1 MTTRIVIVLISLAF
15 VLAACKSP
23 APPTPEPVVVVT
35 LTSAAVAP
43 MSTATPTARPTITS
57 PLSPLATP
65 AIVARQEGSPLAAL
79 TLVKLQPGHQYRL
92 SVTSRAGT
100 VAFSGTWS
108 TSAVGTNGL
117 PGIKTGLL
125 EGKTPAD
132 YDIVPPVTKVAK
144 DWVYSASA
152 SSKVGGDIAV
162 TILDV
167 TP

>member
-1 MTTRIVIVLISLAF
+1 MTTRNVILLILLA
-15 VLAACKSP
+15 LLLTACKLS
-23 APPTPEPVVVVT
+23 APPTPEPIVV
-35 LTSAAVAP
+35 
-43 MSTATPTARPTITS
+43 ATPTSVEVTPMPTEALPARPPITS
-57 PLSPLATP
+57 PLSPQATP

-79 TLVKLQPGHQYRL
+79 TLVKLQPGRQYRL

-117 PGIKTGLL
+117 PGVKTGLL
-125 EGKTPAD
+125 DGKTPAS
-132 YDIVPPVTKVAK
+132 YDIVPPVTKVAR